1 MHVRLKTRLET
12 KKRHSGMC
20 CRVLEVK
27 VDRSHLSKQDS
38 KHMARLFDEA
48 RWFYNHCVEA
58 AAGDLNAVD
67 CKATTVQVK
76 TPDGFEERD
85 LVALSSQMRQGI
97 KDRMWTNLK
106 SLSTQKKQGTRVG
119 WIRFTSV
126 LNSVP
131 LKQFGFTFDIYPDQN
146 RIRLQSLK
154 KRLRVNGLEQVKP
167 GSEVGNAHLVRRDG
181 DYFLKVTT
189 FEPKAAEPPSAIIG
203 IDLGCE
209 TQVTL
214 SNGIKVQYAV
224 PVSKHTRKLDHVVTR
239 KRGDLPKNSK
249 KTKKRLKAE
258 RARRKSLAREANR
271 RRDIRNK
278 IVHALVAKHAFVAF
292 QTESVKGWM
301 ASGHGKKIAQT
312 GIGGI
317 ISDLRSRS
325 ETPLEVG
332 RFFAS
337 TQTCSGCGAR
347 QKMPQHIRV
356 YDCPKCGLSMDRDVN
371 AAKNML
377 VEGLKQIPAERRN
390 PMPREGEASSV
401 AGMLGQI
408 PGVHV
413 KLPPANGEAPD
424 FSRG

>member
-12 KKRHSGMC
+12 KKRHSGMR
-20 CRVLEVK
+20 CRVIEIK
-27 VDRSHLSKQDS
+27 IDRSHLSKQDS

-48 RWFYNHCVEA
+48 RWFYNHCVEGA
-58 AAGDLNAVD
+58 SDLNAVD

-76 TPDGFEERD
+76 TPDGFEGRD
-85 LVALSSQMRQGI
+85 LIALSSQMRQGI

-106 SLSTQKKQGTRVG
+106 SLSTQKKQGTKVG

-126 LNSVP
+126 LDSVP
-131 LKQFGFTFDIYPDQN
+131 LKQFGFTFNVYPETN

-154 KRLRVNGLEQVKP
+154 KRLRVSGLEQIKP

-189 FEPKAAEPPSAIIG
+189 FEPRPNVRPPNEIIG

-209 TQVTL
+209 TPVTL
-214 SNGIKVQYAV
+214 SNGVKVQYAV
-224 PVSKHTRKLDHVVTR
+224 PVSKRTRKLDHIVAR
-239 KRGDLPKNSK
+239 KRRDLPKKSK

-258 RARRKSLAREANR
+258 RARRKSLAREANK
-271 RRDIRNK
+271 RRDIRDK

-292 QTESVKGWM
+292 QTESVHWM
-301 ASGHGKKIAQT
+301 QASGHGKKIAQT

-325 ETPLEVG
+325 ETPLEVE
-332 RFFAS
+332 RFYAS
-337 TQTCSGCGAR
+337 SQTCSRCGAR
-347 QKMPQHIRV
+347 QKMPQDVRV
-356 YDCPKCGLSMDRDVN
+356 YDCPHCGLSLDRDIN

-377 VEGLKQIPAERRN
+377 AEGLKQIPAERRD

-401 AGMLGQI
+401 AGMLSLI
-408 PGVHV
+408 PGVHA
-413 KLPPANGEAPD
+413 KLSPANGEAVA
-424 FSRG
+424 FRRR